1 MPNVRVLRGETV
13 AATLGLMLGAVLL
26 VVLAASSFWTLYTAS
41 ESMSAARRDRLAAT
55 STLLTQ
61 AAESQ
66 LAAGEIT
73 ALRRLIADTARADDL
88 DECRVVLPGGGV
100 IADADPSRVTLPRFS
115 GTWPEGTLE
124 PAQSAADD
132 KAVRIVSEISVPGK
146 GAARLIV
153 GGTMRHEPWGT
164 WQVRAGLGAI
174 AVVGFSGLLFT
185 YRLMRT
191 RLKALT
197 AVGEALA
204 AAGQGERS
212 IEVLRVEGSF
222 GPAATAWNAVLDE
235 RELLRR
241 EAEAATAL
249 AKSGGSGSGI
259 DRDIRNACDA
269 LWLGLVMIDATMRI
283 TYANGAA
290 GVLLGK
296 KREELEGA
304 ALADLAPIGSGAEI
318 LKGVASGS
326 LRKRES
332 FEIKTSDNGVL
343 RFGCRAVRRE
353 DASTAVIIIEDV
365 TQQKAAD
372 EARNSLV
379 SQATHELR
387 TPLTNIRL
395 YIEALLD
402 QQDEDPQA
410 RLKCINVISQE
421 ARRLERI
428 VGDMLS
434 VAEIEAGTLTIKNGE
449 VRLEPLFD
457 ELRADFEAQAQ
468 DKEIDLK
475 FDLPPKWPTLMGD
488 RDKLTLA
495 LHNLVGNALKYTPAG
510 GRVGVRVEIRPE
522 PGKGEMLIVDVADN
536 GIGIKPDEHEL
547 IFERFYRAKDN
558 RIGSITG
565 SGLGLALAR
574 QIARQHGGD
583 ITLASELDKGST
595 FTLSVP
601 IGISTSAA
609 GAPLRKAA

>member
-1 MPNVRVLRGETV
+1 V

-26 VVLAASSFWTLYTAS
+26 VVLAASSFWTLFTAS
-41 ESMSAARRDRLAAT
+41 DSLTAARRDRLAAT
-55 STLLTQ
+55 SELLAQ

-66 LAAGEIT
+66 LAVGEIT
-73 ALRRLIADTARADDL
+73 ALRRLLADTARATDL
-88 DECRVVLPGGGV
+88 DELRIILPGGGV

-115 GTWPEGTLE
+115 GNWPEGTLE
-124 PAQSAADD
+124 PAQSTADD
-132 KAVRIVSEISVPGK
+132 NAVRIVTQLSIPGK
-146 GAARLIV
+146 GEARLIL
-153 GGTMRHEPWGT
+153 GGSIRHEPWGT

-174 AVVGFSGLLFT
+174 AVIGFSGLLFT
-185 YRLMRT
+185 YRLIRT

-197 AVGEALA
+197 AVGEALT
-204 AAGQGERS
+204 AAGDGERS
-212 IEVLRVEGSF
+212 IEVLRVESAF
-222 GPAATAWNAVLDE
+222 GPAASAWNTILDE
-235 RELLRR
+235 RETLRR
-241 EAEAATAL
+241 EAETAAAL
-249 AKSGGSGSGI
+249 AKSGGSGGGV

-269 LWLGLVMIDATMRI
+269 LWLGLVMTDANMRI

-290 GVLLGK
+290 GVLMGK
-296 KREELEGA
+296 KREELEGTPFADA
-304 ALADLAPIGSGAEI
+304 APLGGNAEI
-318 LKGVASGS
+318 VKGVAGGT

-402 QQDEDPQA
+402 QQEDDQES
-410 RLKCINVISQE
+410 RLKCINVIAQE

-449 VRLEPLFD
+449 VRLAPLFD

-468 DKEIDLK
+468 DKEIALT

-510 GRVGVRVEIRPE
+510 GRVGVRVDIRTE
-522 PGKGEMLIVDVADN
+522 SGKGDALVVDVSDN

-595 FTLSVP
+595 FTMSVP
-601 IGISTSAA
+601 VGVSTSAA
-609 GAPLRKAA
+609 NAVTRKAA

>member
-1 MPNVRVLRGETV
+1 MRVLRGETV

-26 VVLAASSFWTLYTAS
+26 VVLAASSFWTLYTARD
-41 ESMSAARRDRLAAT
+41 SMEAARRDRIRATAALLA
-55 STLLTQ
+55 Q
-61 AAESQ
+61 AAEGQ
-66 LAAGEIT
+66 LASGEIT
-73 ALRRLIADTARADDL
+73 ALRRLVADAARSDDL
-88 DECRVVLPGGGV
+88 EECRVILPGGGV
-100 IADADPSRVTLPRFS
+100 LADADSSRVTLPKFS
-115 GTWPEGTLE
+115 GTWPDGTLE
-124 PAQSAADD
+124 PAATTDEAGSL
-132 KAVRIVSEISVPGK
+132 RIVAELSVPGK
-146 GAARLIV
+146 GPARLIIAGPV
-153 GGTMRHEPWGT
+153 RPEIWST
-164 WQVRAGLGAI
+164 WQVRAGLGSI
-174 AVVGFSGLLFT
+174 AVVGLSGLLFT

-197 AVGEALA
+197 AVGEALVA
-204 AAGQGERS
+204 ADTGERS
-212 IEVLRVEGSF
+212 VEVLRVESSF
-222 GPAATAWNAVLDE
+222 GPAAKAWNALLDE
-235 RELLRR
+235 RETLRH
-241 EAEAATAL
+241 EVEAANAL
-249 AKSGGSGSGI
+249 VKSGTGGSGV
-259 DRDIRNACDA
+259 DRDLQNACDA
-269 LWLGLVMIDATMRI
+269 LWLGLVMIDASMRI

-296 KREELEGA
+296 KREELVGA
-304 ALADLAPIGSGAEI
+304 SLADFSGSGGGVEI
-318 LKGVASGS
+318 IKGVASGT
-326 LRKRES
+326 LRKREV

-353 DASTAVIIIEDV
+353 DASTAVVIIEDV
-365 TQQKAAD
+365 TQQKASD

-395 YIEALLD
+395 YVEALLD
-402 QQDEDPQA
+402 QQEDDPEA
-410 RLKCINVISQE
+410 RAKCVNVISQE

-434 VAEIEAGTLTIKNGE
+434 VAEIEAGTLTIKNAE

-457 ELRADFEAQAQ
+457 ELRADFDAQAQ
-468 DKEIDLK
+468 DKEIQLK
-475 FDLPPKWPTLMGD
+475 FELPPKWPTLVGD

-510 GRVGVRVEIRPE
+510 GRVTVKVDIRAE
-522 PGKGEMLIVDVADN
+522 AGKGDMLIVDVQDN

-583 ITLASELDKGST
+583 ITISSEIDKGST
-595 FTLSVP
+595 FTLTVP
-601 IGISTSAA
+601 MGHSTSAA
-609 GAPLRKAA
+609 NAVVRKAA